1 MAGLSV
7 VFRAVDEI
15 SSKFDDVVSAGT
27 QALNSFDNIG
37 AAADSSCEI
46 ISEGT
51 ARAAVNIDRV
61 TSATD
66 YWTDKIGSYERE
78 AMQAIYSTEELVDM
92 GYKSA
97 EALEEQQ
104 RMFGLCEQSATSLS
118 RAMEATTNV
127 QTVLNT
133 SMAQADETMAKLV
146 NSESISAGTKQ
157 ELEKASMSAMEAMQ
171 ALVAAQEE
179 AAAAMEAYDNVM
191 VSGTEDLNIL
201 ENAAERTCHVAE
213 ELAEANGKASDAAE
227 ELSKATEKASEEA
240 ENSEQKGIE
249 AAEGIAG
256 ALAAAG
262 ITEKVSEMAAAVY
275 DLVMAFSEAES
286 TVVLATGATEDAL
299 DGLTESMM
307 DAYAASK
314 TGSLDET
321 ASAVGE
327 INTRLGYTNDKL
339 SETTELFLD
348 FAAVTGGNAASSVR
362 SVTQL
367 MNQWNVSTSDLEIL
381 LSKLTYAGQASGIS
395 VDTLTQQL
403 TSNKAILD
411 QLGFSLDEA
420 ITMFMKFE
428 LAGTNTAQVMT
439 GFRTALAKGDIESL
453 EELYDVFDQI
463 SSGAMNASEASELF
477 GSRAGSTIVNA
488 VNSGVLSLSDMVG
501 SLEMA
506 GGTLLTT
513 AEAAQTLEQKW
524 TQGSNNISAAFTA
537 VVEPA
542 LDGVSS
548 GLADVMNSF
557 GDLLHEHPVVAK
569 IITAFSAGLGA
580 VAIGIA
586 AVAAA
591 SLTAIPAV
599 VALGATIS
607 AAIWPITLVAAAV
620 ATVIATILFLTE
632 AESETEKAQTSLT
645 TSSQEMADELGNLQE
660 QYDALAEAG
669 AADTVEAYQLKN
681 QIDELSEAFENNKQT
696 IGDLIAYNEQLKTT
710 LDEIANTYD
719 ETVAS
724 IDQNESDSKSLIA
737 QLAAMSE
744 SADLSGGQL
753 ETMQSIV
760 DRLNG
765 SYEGLNLTLDETN
778 GKLNMSVEDLWAM
791 VSESAEQERAQ
802 ANVDKLI
809 GYLEQYQEAQ
819 TKYDEAMKSQVA
831 AKAEYERALE
841 EDWAEEHPFLAWSG
855 LADGAEMN
863 WSGSVKSA
871 YHVWEQAKEATNG
884 AKEGFD
890 ALTESIE
897 GCYAQMGYSEDE
909 IEEMM
914 EELALAIASATE
926 MTEKLEQEKEAAENT
941 SDGYVEA
948 QNALS
953 QYSKTLQSLCE
964 AYDAAYEAALQS
976 IQGQYSLW
984 DGVEDIAAMSS
995 QSIQDALQSQIDYWN
1010 SYNENMDSLTERA
1023 SDIEGLS
1030 DMLASLAD
1038 GSEESAAMLAGMES
1052 MNDADLS
1059 AVVQQ
1064 YTDLQTAQ
1072 SETAASV
1079 ADLETEFSEKLE
1091 NMQTEMGDMV
1101 DGMDLSAEA
1110 KANAKATM
1118 DAYVSEIQ
1126 AGVAKAQTAID
1137 SLNFANNTLSSG
1149 GYHGYATGTLDAEPG
1164 LALVGEEGP
1173 ELVNFGG
1180 GEVVY
1185 TAAETS
1191 NILAWGNGNKDFYV
1205 SSPEETE
1212 GGDDSS
1218 DKTITLRIE
1227 GAGEMKVSG
1236 SGTSKEDIVNVLVEN
1251 MRGILM
1257 DILRQEIMEEG
1268 EMSYEF

>member
-7 VFRAVDEI
+7 IFRAVDEI
-15 SSKFDDVVSAGT
+15 SSRFDAMVSAGT
-27 QALNSFDNIG
+27 RALDSFDRIG
-37 AAADSSCEI
+37 AAADSSYDV
-46 ISEGT
+46 ISEG
-51 ARAAVNIDRV
+51 AAGAADAMERAA
-61 TSATD
+61 SATD
-66 YWTDKIGSYERE
+66 YWTDRIGNYDRE
-78 AMQAIYSTEELVDM
+78 AMQAIYSIEELVEM
-92 GYKSA
+92 GYMSEEALNHLGDALDDAADDLEDFGDEAEDAGDDAEDFGERSQSAVEGLDKLLATVGIVAALTAIGSAFMGCSQAAAEFETNVAMVSTVADTTVLSAGELSAQISDLSMDTARNVNELADASYNAISAGVATEAAVATVGEASKLATAGFTSSSSALSVLTTTLNAYGLEASEVTNISDSLVTSQNLGVLTIDQMASSMGKAISTASAYSVDLYNLESGYISLTKAGISVEESTTYISSMFNELGSAGSNVATIITEETGMSFGQLMNAGYSLADVLDIVYESAGRDGEAMMNLWGSA
-97 EALEEQQ
+97 EAGKAANAIINQGLDTFNSNLE
-104 RMFGLCEQSATSLS
+104 
-118 RAMEATTNV
+118 
-127 QTVLNT
+127 
-133 SMAQADETMAKLV
+133 KLA
-146 NSESISAGTKQ
+146 NSAGTTQ
-157 ELEKASMSAMEAMQ
+157 AAYEAMTNTT
-171 ALVAAQEE
+171 AF
-179 AAAAMEAYDNVM
+179 
-191 VSGTEDLNIL
+191 STERLENSFNNLSIAIGDDLNPVISQFQ
-201 ENAAERTCHVAE
+201 N
-213 ELAEANGKASDAAE
+213 
-227 ELSKATEKASEEA
+227 
-240 ENSEQKGIE
+240 
-249 AAEGIAG
+249 GIADVTDG
-256 ALAAAG
+256 FTKLINEHPA
-262 ITEKVSEMAAAVY
+262 ITAV
-275 DLVMAFSEAES
+275 LVGV
-286 TVVLATGATEDAL
+286 TVGV
-299 DGLTESMM
+299 
-307 DAYAASK
+307 
-314 TGSLDET
+314 
-321 ASAVGE
+321 
-327 INTRLGYTNDKL
+327 
-339 SETTELFLD
+339 
-348 FAAVTGGNAASSVR
+348 AAVT
-362 SVTQL
+362 L
-367 MNQWNVSTSDLEIL
+367 
-381 LSKLTYAGQASGIS
+381 
-395 VDTLTQQL
+395 
-403 TSNKAILD
+403 
-411 QLGFSLDEA
+411 
-420 ITMFMKFE
+420 
-428 LAGTNTAQVMT
+428 
-439 GFRTALAKGDIESL
+439 
-453 EELYDVFDQI
+453 
-463 SSGAMNASEASELF
+463 
-477 GSRAGSTIVNA
+477 
-488 VNSGVLSLSDMVG
+488 
-501 SLEMA
+501 
-506 GGTLLTT
+506 
-513 AEAAQTLEQKW
+513 
-524 TQGSNNISAAFTA
+524 
-537 VVEPA
+537 
-542 LDGVSS
+542 
-548 GLADVMNSF
+548 
-557 GDLLHEHPVVAK
+557 
-569 IITAFSAGLGA
+569 GLGA
-580 VAIGIA
+580 YSVATNIA
-586 AVAAA
+586 TTF
-591 SLTAIPAV
+591 TATFGV
-599 VALGATIS
+599 TLS
-607 AAIWPITLVAAAV
+607 AAIWPLTLIVAGIAAV
-620 ATVIATILFLTE
+620 TAAVILMANEEDE
-632 AESETEKAQTSLT
+632 AEKAQASLT
-645 TSSQEMADELGNLQE
+645 ASSQKMADELENLQE

-719 ETVAS
+719 ETVDS
-724 IDQNESDSKSLIA
+724 IDQSESDSKSLIA
-737 QLAAMSE
+737 QLVAMSE

-753 ETMQSIV
+753 EIMQNIV

-778 GKLNMSVEDLWAM
+778 GKLNMSVEDLWAV

-802 ANVDKLI
+802 ANMDKLI

-841 EDWAEEHPFLAWSG
+841 EDWAEEHPILAWTG
-855 LADGAEMN
+855 WADGAEMN
-863 WSGSVKSA
+863 WSGSVKDA
-871 YHVWEQAKEATNG
+871 YHVWDQAKEATNG

-890 ALTESIE
+890 TLTESIE

-914 EELALAIASATE
+914 AELALASASATE
-926 MTEKLEQEKEAAENT
+926 MAEKLEQEKEAVENT
-941 SDGYVEA
+941 SDGYAEA

-953 QYSKTLQSLCE
+953 QYSEALQSLCE
-964 AYDAAYEAALQS
+964 EYDAAYEAALQS

-984 DGVEDIAAMSS
+984 DEVEDVAAMSS

-1010 SYNENMDSLTERA
+1010 SYNENMASLTERA

-1191 NILAWGNGNKDFYV
+1191 NILARGNENKDFYV
-1205 SSPEETE
+1205 SPPEETG
-1212 GGDDSS
+1212 GGDDSG

-1236 SGTSKEDIVNVLVEN
+1236 GGANKEDIVNVLVEN
-1251 MRGILM
+1251 MRGVLM

>member
-37 AAADSSCEI
+37 VAADSSCEI

-146 NSESISAGTKQ
+146 DRESISAETKQ

-171 ALVAAQEE
+171 ALAAAQEE

-191 VSGTEDLNIL
+191 VSGTDDLNIL
-201 ENAAERTCHVAE
+201 ENAAERTCHAAE

-420 ITMFMKFE
+420 IAMFMKFE

-586 AVAAA
+586 AVSAA

-599 VALGATIS
+599 AALGATIS

-620 ATVIATILFLTE
+620 ATVIAAILFLTE

-645 TSSQEMADELGNLQE
+645 TSSQEMADELENLQE

-791 VSESAEQERAQ
+791 VSGSAEQERAQ

-871 YHVWEQAKEATNG
+871 YHVWDQAKEATNG

-890 ALTESIE
+890 ALTESIK

-909 IEEMM
+909 IKEMM
-914 EELALAIASATE
+914 EELASATE
-926 MTEKLEQEKEAAENT
+926 MAEKLEQEKEAAENT

-948 QNALS
+948 QNALG
-953 QYSKTLQSLCE
+953 QYSEALQLLCE
-964 AYDAAYEAALQS
+964 EYDAAYEAALQS

-984 DGVEDIAAMSS
+984 DEVEDVAAMSS
-995 QSIQDALQSQIDYWN
+995 QSIKDALQSQIDYWN
-1010 SYNENMDSLTERA
+1010 SYNENMASLTERA

-1091 NMQTEMGDMV
+1091 NMRTEMGDMV

-1137 SLNFANNTLSSG
+1137 SLNFSNNTLSSG

-1185 TAAETS
+1185 TASETS
-1191 NILAWGNGNKDFYV
+1191 NILTRGNNNGDFYV
-1205 SSPEETE
+1205 SPPEEIE
-1212 GGDDSS
+1212 GGGDSGE
-1218 DKTITLRIE
+1218 KTITLRIE

-1236 SGTSKEDIVNVLVEN
+1236 SGTSKENIVNVLVEN
-1251 MRGILM
+1251 MRGVLM